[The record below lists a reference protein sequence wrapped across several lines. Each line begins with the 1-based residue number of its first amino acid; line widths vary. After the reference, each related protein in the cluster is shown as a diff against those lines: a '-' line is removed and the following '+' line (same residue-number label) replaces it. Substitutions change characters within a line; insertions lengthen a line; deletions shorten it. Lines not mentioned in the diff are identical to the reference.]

1 MRSKTLLPG
10 GFTPPE
16 QMKEMGSP
24 RSVRTGGIAY
34 KKNMYALLG
43 KPGYEEHRAALE
55 ARL

>member
-1 MRSKTLLPG
+1 MLLG

-16 QMKEMGSP
+16 QIKETGSP
-24 RSVRTGGIAY
+24 RSKRTGGIAY